1 MTFKNIVLGRIHSF
15 VRDIKV
21 KRTQAAL
28 DTLLQAT
35 DARTTIMMPIVF
47 EGYRQMASVVV
58 AKTAAD
64 SRPLASLLVA
74 LDEVITHYGPA
85 LSSEADALLASLE
98 RAESDP
104 RLVQAT
110 ERFAAAFSALRGGAQ

>member
-21 KRTQAAL
+21 KRTQAVV
-28 DTLLQAT
+28 DTLMQVT
-35 DARTTIMMPIVF
+35 DARATIVMPMVF
-47 EGYRQMASVVV
+47 EGYRRMASVVV

-74 LDEVITHYGPA
+74 LDEVATHYGPELGA
-85 LSSEADALLASLE
+85 ELDSLLASLE
-98 RAESDP
+98 RAEADP

-110 ERFAAAFSALRGGAQ
+110 ERFAAAFSALRGGDQ